1 MTATVV
7 DQDEKAEALQ
17 RVVADP
23 AVTVADLSLVMG
35 VHASTIQ
42 RAIARGDFPYP
53 VCRIGQRYIIPTAP
67 IREALCLNQVGA
79 A

>member
-1 MTATVV
+1 MTTAVV
-7 DQDEKAEALQ
+7 DQDEKADAFK
-17 RVVADP
+17 RVIADP
-23 AVTVADLSLVMG
+23 AITVADLSLVMG

-67 IREALCLNQVGA
+67 IREALCLKQEGA